1 MTKSQYKACEI
12 SVCKKYGGAVEANL
26 FDESIEVG
34 EYFHRSLKG
43 QDIVEHIYHWDGCT
57 IIHAQQGRK
66 NDVLRLVG
74 DKKSIDDVL
83 AKIKGFAPELK
94 PKWIRAQA
102 KA

>member
-1 MTKSQYKACEI
+1 MTKSKYKACEI
-12 SVCKKYGGAVEANL
+12 FVNTGYSAAIESEL
-26 FDESIEVG
+26 FRESIEVG

-43 QDIVEHIYHWDGCT
+43 QDIVEHLYHWDGCT
-57 IIHAQQGRK
+57 IIHVQQGRK

-74 DKKSIDDVL
+74 DKKSIDDIL